1 MVLAGKSGEGD
12 TFLPSLDQIKFKK
25 KESTLRIQG
34 IREGLCH
41 ITISSI

>member
-12 TFLPSLDQIKFKK
+12 TFLPSLDQNILKK

-34 IREGLCH
+34 IREGVCH

>member
-12 TFLPSLDQIKFKK
+12 TFLPSLDQNKFLK

-34 IREGLCH
+34 IREGVCH